1 LITTYSSARRFV
13 FRFAVSVAF
22 LAIFYQCAVLCDLR
36 AEVLWQGVGKAPDFL
51 GGFFPPMW
59 SATREIVDAVVLT
72 LLLASIATIFGLL
85 LAFPVGLAAAKNVAP
100 VWLRLPV
107 RILMGVE
114 RALPDILAL
123 LFFIVAFGLGPF
135 AGILALSVQSV
146 GMLGKLMGDAIEEI
160 DLAVMDGVQ
169 AVGASRWQVLRYGVL
184 PQVLPALA
192 ANTLFRFDVNVR
204 SSVLLGAVGAGGVG
218 AEIFRSMG
226 MLRYDRATLAV
237 LGSLVLIYSAE
248 MLSGKLRQRLMGES
262 AA

>member
-1 LITTYSSARRFV
+1 MTTYSSSRRLSSRLV
-13 FRFAVSVAF
+13 GLAVF
-22 LAIFYQCAVLCDLR
+22 LAVFYQCAVLCDLR
-36 AEVLWQGVGKAPDFL
+36 AEILLQGVGKAPDFL
-51 GGFFPPMW
+51 SGFFPPMW
-59 SATREIVDAVVLT
+59 EATSDIVEAVVLT

-100 VWLRLPV
+100 PWLRLPV
-107 RILMGVE
+107 RIFMGVE

-160 DLAVMDGVQ
+160 DVAVMDGVQ
-169 AVGASRWQVLRYGVL
+169 AVGASRWQVVRYGVL

-248 MLSGKLRQRLMGES
+248 MLSGKLRQRLMGEAS
-262 AA
+262 A

>member
-1 LITTYSSARRFV
+1 LNTTYSSSKRLLVRLAAGAVFAFV
-13 FRFAVSVAF
+13 
-22 LAIFYQCAVLCDLR
+22 FYQCAVLCDLR
-36 AEVLWQGVGKAPDFL
+36 AEIFWQGVGKAPDFI

-59 SATREIVDAVVLT
+59 SASREILEAVLLT
-72 LLLASIATIFGLL
+72 LLLASIATILGLF

-100 VWLRLPV
+100 PWLRLPV
-107 RILMGVE
+107 RLLMGVE

-135 AGILALSVQSV
+135 AGILALSLQSV
-146 GMLGKLMGDAIEEI
+146 GMLGKLMGDGIEEI
-160 DLAVMDGVQ
+160 DGPVMDGVQ
-169 AVGASRWQVLRYGVL
+169 AVGASRWQIVRYGVL

-237 LGSLVLIYSAE
+237 LGSLVLIYAAE
-248 MLSGKLRQRLMGES
+248 LLSGKLRQRLMGEVT
-262 AA
+262 A